1 MTVDRQLGFW
11 MATALVI
18 GNIIGIG
25 IFVQPA
31 SLAPYGL
38 NALLAWA
45 VTAAGCVALAWAL
58 ALLARQMPQADGP
71 FSYISATLGEVWAAA
86 ALWCYWI
93 AVWVGTATIAVG
105 VAGYFASVL
114 PVFAEVPPAVLAA
127 SLLWLFTAINLL
139 GIRSGG
145 WVQLVTSALKLA
157 PLALV
162 LGFGLWT
169 LLTEPAAYTQSL
181 PATPLSLSATMA
193 ASTIALFAMLGIESA
208 VVPASR
214 VRDPART
221 LPRAT
226 MAGTLLAALVYVAVT
241 AVALLLV
248 PQSGLAESAAPFVT
262 VLDHFMGVGNGR
274 WLGLLILVSG
284 MGAVNGWT
292 LLAGELTRTL
302 ADHRL
307 LPAVFGRS
315 NRFGAPANAL
325 LLAGLLGTALALMNY
340 SRSFVDGF
348 TFLTVVATAANL
360 PLYLCC
366 VLGLLVLVRRSP
378 GSLPRFTG
386 VIGTFGVAYTV
397 FTFAGVGLEP
407 FLWALALVLMGIP
420 IYLLR
425 RWRGRAA
432 AQPVLKA

>member
-1 MTVDRQLGFW
+1 MTADRQLGFW

-105 VAGYFASVL
+105 VAGYFATVL
-114 PVFAEVPPAVLAA
+114 PVFAAVPPAVLAA

-162 LGFGLWT
+162 LVFGLWT

-226 MAGTLLAALVYVAVT
+226 MAGTLLA
-241 AVALLLV
+241 
-248 PQSGLAESAAPFVT
+248 
-262 VLDHFMGVGNGR
+262 
-274 WLGLLILVSG
+274 
-284 MGAVNGWT
+284 
-292 LLAGELTRTL
+292 
-302 ADHRL
+302 
-307 LPAVFGRS
+307 
-315 NRFGAPANAL
+315 
-325 LLAGLLGTALALMNY
+325 LMNY

-366 VLGLLVLVRRSP
+366 VLGLLVLVRRKP

-407 FLWALALVLMGIP
+407 FLWALVLVLMGIP
-420 IYLLR
+420 VYLLR
-425 RWRGRAA
+425 RRRPPRETGAA
-432 AQPVLKA
+432 

>member
-1 MTVDRQLGFW
+1 MSVDRQLGFW
-11 MATALVI
+11 MATALVV

-25 IFVQPA
+25 IFIQPA

-38 NALLAWA
+38 NALIGWA
-45 VTAAGCVALAWAL
+45 ITVIGCVALAFVL
-58 ALLARQMPQADGP
+58 AALARQMPQADGP
-71 FSYISATLGEVWAAA
+71 FGYIGGTLGELWAAA

-93 AVWVGTATIAVG
+93 AVWVGTATIAIG
-105 VAGYFASVL
+105 VAGYVAGVL
-114 PVFAEVPPAVLAA
+114 PALAGVPPAVLAA
-127 SLLWLFTAINLL
+127 SLLWLFTAVNLL

-145 WVQLVTSALKLA
+145 WVQLVTAALKLT
-157 PLALV
+157 PLLLV
-162 LGFGLWT
+162 LGFGLWV
-169 LLTEPAAYTQSL
+169 LLREPAAYVQGA
-181 PATPLSLSATMA
+181 PATPLSLSGTMA

-208 VVPASR
+208 VVPANR
-214 VRDPART
+214 VRDPERT

-226 MAGTLLAALVYVAVT
+226 LAGTLLAALVYVAVT
-241 AVALLLV
+241 SVALLLV
-248 PQSGLAESAAPFVT
+248 PQRELAQSSAPFVT
-262 VLDHFMGVGNGR
+262 VLDHFIGVGNGR

-302 ADHRL
+302 AEHRL
-307 LPAVFGRS
+307 LPAMFGRS

-340 SRSFVDGF
+340 SRTFVDGF

-360 PLYLCC
+360 PLFLCC
-366 VLGLLVLVRRSP
+366 ALGLIVLASRQRSLSWRASLAGLIGLV
-378 GSLPRFTG
+378 
-386 VIGTFGVAYTV
+386 YTV
-397 FTFAGVGLEP
+397 FVFAGVGLEP

-425 RWRGRAA
+425 RWGRPAT
-432 AQPVLKA
+432 VLEPKA